1 MWQEMAKF
9 GKKLV
14 DHGLVESNF
23 GNISVRIA
31 ERMIITKSGVAL
43 DEITEDGVVEVPIEG
58 TSELDRI
65 ASTETVVHRA
75 IYRNTPALA
84 IMHAHCPYS
93 VVQTLI
99 GDPDSISPLDSEG
112 IHFLHE
118 IPVFRGMM
126 GTPELAEGAANAL
139 SDHKGAIAYSHGTF
153 AIGKTLAEAYIITT
167 QIEHSCRI
175 KYLVDLAKKGIPG
188 TP

>member
-1 MWQEMAKF
+1 MWQEIAKY

-23 GNISVRIA
+23 GNISVRIGS
-31 ERMIITKSGVAL
+31 RMMITRSGAAL
-43 DEITEDGVVEVPIEG
+43 DEITDNSVVEVPIER

-65 ASTETVVHRA
+65 ASTETIVHRA

-84 IMHAHCPYS
+84 ILHAHCPYS
-93 VVQTLI
+93 VAQTLI
-99 GDPDSISPLDSEG
+99 ADSDNIIPFDSEG

-118 IPVFRGMM
+118 IPIFKGMM
-126 GTPELAEGAANAL
+126 GTAELAEEAAKAL
-139 SDHKGAIAYSHGTF
+139 SNHRGAIAYSHGTF
-153 AIGKTLAEAYIITT
+153 ALGKTLADAYIVTT

-175 KYLVDLAKKGIPG
+175 KYLVDLAKK
-188 TP
+188 

>member
-1 MWQEMAKF
+1 MAKY

-31 ERMIITKSGVAL
+31 NRLIITRSGAAL
-43 DEITEDGVVEVPIEG
+43 DEITENSVVEVPIEG
-58 TSELDRI
+58 TSELDLI
-65 ASTETVVHRA
+65 ASTETIVHRA

-84 IMHAHCPYS
+84 IIHAHCPYS

-99 GDPDSISPLDSEG
+99 EDSDSIVPLDSEG
-112 IHFLHE
+112 ISFLHE

-126 GTPELAEGAANAL
+126 GTSELAEGAAAAL

-153 AIGKTLAEAYIITT
+153 AIGKTLADAYVITT

-175 KYLVDLAKKGIPG
+175 KYLVDLAKKGISGAP
-188 TP
+188 